1 MQAWARRRDRQKSLV
16 HAAGDFAPSGRF
28 LPLAARFAA
37 AALAWGAMGH
47 APAGQAD
54 IGPARVAESV
64 AADDHGVPHYAQP
77 TAITAALASRKI
89 PSQFPSLVAAQVGE
103 FNEDHPSGDAL
114 WRRAVRAGI
123 SPRSQGTHSALA
135 VAMSE
140 RGGCGALPL
149 AGAVSEAHPL
159 SPGDQY
165 EAHGIRG
172 PPSGVVI
179 DVKHGSR
186 GSCERPN
193 EPMPTYPHKRR
204 L

>member
-1 MQAWARRRDRQKSLV
+1 MQAWARRRDRQKSLSTRQ
-16 HAAGDFAPSGRF
+16 ATS
-28 LPLAARFAA
+28 LAARFAA

-77 TAITAALASRKI
+77 TAISAALTSRKI
-89 PSQFPSLVAAQVGE
+89 SQFPSLVAAQVGE
-103 FNEDHPSGDAL
+103 FNEDHLSGDAL
-114 WRRAVRAGI
+114 WRRAVRARI

-135 VAMSE
+135 VAMPE

-186 GSCERPN
+186 GSCEHPN

>member
-47 APAGQAD
+47 APAGQAE
-54 IGPARVAESV
+54 IGPARVAES
-64 AADDHGVPHYAQP
+64 
-77 TAITAALASRKI
+77 
-89 PSQFPSLVAAQVGE
+89 VAAQVGE

-123 SPRSQGTHSALA
+123 SPRSHGTHSALA

-140 RGGCGALPL
+140 RGGCGALAL

-172 PPSGVVI
+172 PPSGVVV

-186 GSCERPN
+186 GLCEH
-193 EPMPTYPHKRR
+193 PMNRCQPTRTR
-204 L
+204 GDSRS